1 MAAGAFTVTNTSLA
15 SNGNRRSIS
24 GTLEADSTKRAF
36 AILPKRYIIP
46 GTFIIYGKADAAS
59 IEVDVNENA
68 SGTATNGTVAIEVPE
83 HLASTT
89 LHLKDLGGA
98 SAAANQ
104 DATIAQ
110 NLPSGGGTISGVYAR
125 AGTAPVG
132 SSTYL
137 TYDIHKNG
145 TTIFTTQ
152 TNRII
157 FAASASTDST
167 TTIEV
172 SALANNDLLTLD
184 CDAVGNSTAGSNV
197 GLAVVVTTDSPSTYV
212 WSCDF
217 I

>member
-1 MAAGAFTVTNTSLA
+1 MAAGDFTLTDVSLA
-15 SNGNRRSIS
+15 SSGNHFRVS
-24 GTLEADSTKRAF
+24 GTLEADATKRAF
-36 AILPKRYIIP
+36 AVLPNSYIIP
-46 GTFIIYGKADAAS
+46 GTFSIYGTADAAS
-59 IEVDVNENA
+59 VEVDVNENA
-68 SGTATNGTVAIEVPE
+68 SGTATNGTVAIEIPE

-104 DATIAQ
+104 DATIVQ

-132 SSTYL
+132 ASTFL

-152 TNRII
+152 SNRII

-212 WSCDF
+212 WSCEF